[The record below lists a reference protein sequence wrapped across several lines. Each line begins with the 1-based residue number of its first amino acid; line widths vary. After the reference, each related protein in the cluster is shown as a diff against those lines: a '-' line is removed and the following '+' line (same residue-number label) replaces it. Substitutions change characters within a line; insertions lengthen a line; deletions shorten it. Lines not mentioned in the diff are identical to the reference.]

1 MIFSLEPPLTEIS
14 QVMGI
19 ASDSRSVPE
28 CAVGK
33 EGFKPASRVL
43 MRGLESLRDSDDL
56 GVPR

>member
-28 CAVGK
+28 GAVGK
-33 EGFKPASRVL
+33 EGFKPASRF
-43 MRGLESLRDSDDL
+43 
-56 GVPR
+56 